1 MLNET
6 ERDLERKAYLGVEQ
20 SATGRKWVGP
30 TLLEDR
36 QALAIAQNTGLPDIL
51 CRVLA
56 RLGVPLGSE
65 QEFLEPKLRDLMTD
79 PSELLDMDA
88 ASRRFVSAVVH
99 RQKIAIFADYD
110 VDGAS
115 SAALLHLWLREHGM
129 ETSIYVP
136 DRVFEGYG
144 PNVEA
149 MESLSKDH
157 RLIVCVDCGTSAL
170 EPIAAASADVI
181 VLDHH
186 RGLDRLPSAV
196 AIVNP
201 NRQDETSNLGHLCA
215 AGVVF
220 LFLVAVNR
228 LMKAERLH
236 APDLMRMLDI
246 VSLATV
252 ADVVPLI
259 GLNRA
264 FVRQGLAVMSNRQRH
279 GLTALADL
287 AGLSAPPDAM
297 DLGFQIA
304 PRINAGGRLGRS
316 HLGTML
322 LCAEDRASA
331 ETIAQELDA
340 LNIRRRELV
349 ASVSEEALRQAEV
362 RGLKAPLVWAA
373 GKDWHPGIVGIVAAN
388 LAEAS
393 GRPAVAVG
401 LDGAVGRGSGRSAMD
416 VDLGFAV
423 EKCLREGHLV
433 KGGGH
438 RMAVGLEVES
448 RQLEAAMERL
458 GEIID
463 SQGTAS
469 FGPKDLR
476 IDATISPKSAT
487 VEVIE
492 TLARAGP
499 FGAKAPQPRWALA
512 SQRVAFCKVGEKHV
526 SLTLEDEIGGRIKAV
541 AFTKPDSQLRS
552 ALPGLRGKTAHFAGA
567 LMVDNYKGRRKPV
580 LKIEDAAPINRT
592 HLTLRSVL

>member
-6 ERDLERKAYLGVEQ
+6 ERGLSRKAYLGVER
-20 SATGRKWVGP
+20 SATGRRWIGP
-30 TLLEDR
+30 SLLEDR

-56 RLGVPLGSE
+56 RLGVPLGAE
-65 QEFLEPKLRDLMTD
+65 QKFLEPKLRDLMTD
-79 PSELLDMDA
+79 PSELSDMDA
-88 ASRRFVSAVVH
+88 AARRFVSAVLQK
-99 RQKIAIFADYD
+99 QKIAIFADYD

-115 SAALLHLWLREHGM
+115 SAALLNLWLREYGI
-129 ETSIYVP
+129 EPSIYVP

-144 PNVEA
+144 PNVRA
-149 MESLSKDH
+149 MERLSKSH
-157 RLIVCVDCGTSAL
+157 HLIVCVDCGTSAF
-170 EPIAAASADVI
+170 EPIEAASADVI

-186 RGLDRLPSAV
+186 RGLDRLPTAFAV
-196 AIVNP
+196 VNP
-201 NRQDETSNLGHLCA
+201 NRQDETSDLGHLCA

-228 LMKAERLH
+228 LMKAEKPH
-236 APDLMRMLDI
+236 TPDLMQMLDI

-264 FVRQGLAVMSNRQRH
+264 FVRHGLAVMSNRRRH

-287 AGLSAPPDAM
+287 AGLAAPPDSV

-304 PRINAGGRLGRS
+304 PRINAGGRLGQS
-316 HLGTML
+316 HLGTKL
-322 LCAEDRASA
+322 LCAEDRDSA
-331 ETIAQELDA
+331 KAIARELDA
-340 LNIRRRELV
+340 LNMRRRELV
-349 ASVSEEALRQAEV
+349 ASVSEEALRQAEH
-362 RGLKAPLVWAA
+362 RGLDAPLVWAA
-373 GKDWHPGIVGIVAAN
+373 GEDWHPGIVGIVAAN
-388 LAEAS
+388 LAETA

-416 VDLGFAV
+416 VDIGFAV

-448 RQLEAAMERL
+448 SKLGSAMERL

-463 SQGTAS
+463 SQGKPS
-469 FGPKDLR
+469 VGPRDLR
-476 IDATISPKSAT
+476 IDATILPKSAT

-492 TLARAGP
+492 SVARAGP
-499 FGAKAPQPRWALA
+499 FGAKAPQPRWAFA
-512 SQRVAFCKVGEKHV
+512 DQRVTFCKVGEKHV
-526 SLTLEDEIGGRIKAV
+526 SLALEDGIGGKIKAV
-541 AFTKPDSQLRS
+541 AFTKSGSPLRS
-552 ALPGLRGKTAHFAGA
+552 VLPDLRGKTVHLAGT
-567 LMVDNYKGRRKPV
+567 LMIDNYKGRRKPV
-580 LKIEDAAPINRT
+580 LKIEDAALP
-592 HLTLRSVL
+592 

>member
-1 MLNET
+1 MLNES
-6 ERDLERKAYLGVEQ
+6 ERDFNRKAYLGVEQ

-36 QALAIAQNTGLPDIL
+36 RALAIAQNTGLPDIL

-65 QEFLEPKLRDLMTD
+65 QKFLEPKLRDLMTD
-79 PSELLDMDA
+79 PSELFDMDA
-88 ASRRFVSAVVH
+88 ASRRFISAVLQ

-115 SAALLHLWLREHGM
+115 SAALLSLWLREHDI
-129 ETSIYVP
+129 TPSIYVP
-136 DRVFEGYG
+136 DRVCEGYG
-144 PNVEA
+144 PNVKA
-149 MESLSKDH
+149 MEDLSKDH
-157 RLIVCVDCGTSAL
+157 QLIVCVDCGTSAF

-196 AIVNP
+196 AVVNP
-201 NRQDETSNLGHLCA
+201 NRQDESSDLGHLCA

-220 LFLVAVNR
+220 LFLVALNR
-228 LMKAERLH
+228 LMKAKGLH

-264 FVRQGLAVMSNRQRH
+264 FVRQGLAVMSSRKRH

-287 AGLSAPPDAM
+287 AGLSAPPDSM

-304 PRINAGGRLGRS
+304 PRINAGGRLGQS
-316 HLGTML
+316 HLGTKL
-322 LCAEDRASA
+322 LCAEDRDTAKL
-331 ETIAQELDA
+331 IAQELDA
-340 LNIRRRELV
+340 LNLRRRELV
-349 ASVSEEALRQAEV
+349 DSVSEEALRQAEL
-362 RGLKAPLVWAA
+362 RGLDAPLVWAA
-373 GKDWHPGIVGIVAAN
+373 GKDWHPGIVGIVAAH
-388 LAEAS
+388 LAETA
-393 GRPAVAVG
+393 GRPAVAIG

-423 EKCLREGHLV
+423 EKCLREGHLA

-448 RQLEAAMERL
+448 RKLGAAMERL
-458 GEIID
+458 SQIIE
-463 SQGTAS
+463 SQGTPS
-469 FGPKDLR
+469 VGPKDLR
-476 IDATISPKSAT
+476 IDATILPRSAT
-487 VEVIE
+487 IEIIE

-512 SQRVAFCKVGEKHV
+512 SQRITFCKVGEKHV
-526 SLTLEDEIGGRIKAV
+526 SLSLEDEIGGKIKAV
-541 AFTKPDSQLRS
+541 AFTKPDSPLRS
-552 ALPGLRGKTAHFAGA
+552 ALPKFRGKTAHFAGV
-567 LMVDNYKGRRKPV
+567 LMIDNYKGRRKPM
-580 LKIEDAAPINRT
+580 LKVEDAAFP
-592 HLTLRSVL
+592 

>member
-186 RGLDRLPSAV
+186 RGLDSLPSAV
-196 AIVNP
+196 AVVNP

-215 AGVVF
+215 AGVAF

-228 LMKAERLH
+228 LMKAKKLH

-331 ETIAQELDA
+331 KTIAQELDA

-349 ASVSEEALRQAEV
+349 ASVSEEALRQAEL
-362 RGLKAPLVWAA
+362 RGLEAPLVWAA

-580 LKIEDAAPINRT
+580 LKIEDAALP
-592 HLTLRSVL
+592 

>member
-6 ERDLERKAYLGVEQ
+6 GHDPKAYLGVEQ
-20 SATGRKWVGP
+20 SATGRKWIGP

-65 QEFLEPKLRDLMTD
+65 QTFLEPKLRDLMTD
-79 PSELLDMDA
+79 PSELFDMDVA
-88 ASRRFVSAVVH
+88 CRRFVSAVMQ

-115 SAALLHLWLREHGM
+115 SAALLILWLREHGI
-129 ETSIYVP
+129 TPTTYVP

-149 MESLSKDH
+149 MEKLSEDH
-157 RLIVCVDCGTSAL
+157 QLILCVDCGTLAF
-170 EPIAAASADVI
+170 EPIAAAAADVI

-186 RGLDRLPSAV
+186 RGLDVLPQAMAV
-196 AIVNP
+196 VNP
-201 NRQDETSNLGHLCA
+201 NRQDETSNLGQLCA

-228 LMKAERLH
+228 LMKAKRLR
-236 APDLMRMLDI
+236 APDLMQMLDI

-252 ADVVPLI
+252 ADVVPLT

-264 FVRQGLAVMSNRQRH
+264 FVRQGLAVMSSRQRP

-287 AGLSAPPDAM
+287 AGLSAPPDSL
-297 DLGFQIA
+297 DLGFQLA
-304 PRINAGGRLGRS
+304 PRINAGGRLGKS

-322 LCAEDRASA
+322 LCAENRESA
-331 ETIAQELDA
+331 DVIAQELDE

-349 ASVSEEALRQAEV
+349 ASVSEEALRQAEQ
-362 RGLKAPLVWAA
+362 RGLDASLVWAA

-388 LAEAS
+388 LAEAA
-393 GRPAVAVG
+393 GRPAIAIG
-401 LDGAVGRGSGRSAMD
+401 LDGEVGRGSGRSAMD

-448 RQLEAAMERL
+448 RKLGAAMERL

-463 SQGTAS
+463 SQGTPCL
-469 FGPKDLR
+469 GPRDLR
-476 IDATISPKSAT
+476 IDATIMSKSAT

-499 FGAKAPQPRWALA
+499 FGAKAPQPRWAMA

-526 SLTLEDEIGGRIKAV
+526 DLTLEDEIGGRIKAV
-541 AFTKPDSQLRS
+541 AFTKPDSPLRN
-552 ALPGLRGKTAHFAGA
+552 ALPSLRGKIAHFAGT
-567 LMVDNYKGRRKPV
+567 LMVDNYKGRRKPM
-580 LKIEDAAPINRT
+580 LKIEDVALP
-592 HLTLRSVL
+592 

>member
-6 ERDLERKAYLGVEQ
+6 GHDPKAYLGVEQ
-20 SATGRKWVGP
+20 SATGRKWIGP

-56 RLGVPLGSE
+56 RLGVALGSE
-65 QEFLEPKLRDLMTD
+65 QTFLEPKLRDLMTD
-79 PSELLDMDA
+79 PSELFDMDVA
-88 ASRRFVSAVVH
+88 CWRFVSAVMQ

-115 SAALLHLWLREHGM
+115 SAALLILWLREHGIAP
-129 ETSIYVP
+129 TTYVP

-149 MESLSKDH
+149 MEKLSEDH
-157 RLIVCVDCGTSAL
+157 QLILCVDCGTSAF
-170 EPIAAASADVI
+170 EPIAAAAADVI

-186 RGLDRLPSAV
+186 RGLDVLPQAMAV
-196 AIVNP
+196 VNP

-228 LMKAERLH
+228 LMKAKRLR
-236 APDLMRMLDI
+236 APDLMQMLDI

-252 ADVVPLI
+252 ADVVPLT

-264 FVRQGLAVMSNRQRH
+264 FVRQGLAVMSSRQRP

-287 AGLSAPPDAM
+287 AGLSAPPDSL
-297 DLGFQIA
+297 DLGFQLA
-304 PRINAGGRLGRS
+304 PRINAGGRLGKS

-322 LCAEDRASA
+322 LCAEDRESA
-331 ETIAQELDA
+331 DEIAQELDA

-349 ASVSEEALRQAEV
+349 ASVSEEALRQAEQ
-362 RGLKAPLVWAA
+362 RGLDASLVWAA

-388 LAEAS
+388 LAEAA
-393 GRPAVAVG
+393 GRPAVAIG
-401 LDGAVGRGSGRSAMD
+401 LDGEVGRGSGRSAMD

-448 RQLEAAMERL
+448 RKLGAAMERL

-463 SQGTAS
+463 SQGTPCL
-469 FGPKDLR
+469 GPRDLR
-476 IDATISPKSAT
+476 IDATIMSKSAT

-499 FGAKAPQPRWALA
+499 FGAKAPQPRWAMA
-512 SQRVAFCKVGEKHV
+512 SQRVAFCKVGEKHIG
-526 SLTLEDEIGGRIKAV
+526 LTLQDEIGSRIKAV
-541 AFTKPDSQLRS
+541 AFTKTDSPLRNTLS
-552 ALPGLRGKTAHFAGA
+552 GLRGKTAHFAGT
-567 LMVDNYKGRRKPV
+567 LMVDNYKGRRKPM
-580 LKIEDAAPINRT
+580 LKIEDVALP
-592 HLTLRSVL
+592 

>member
-1 MLNET
+1 MISMLNET
-6 ERDLERKAYLGVEQ
+6 ERGPKAYLRVEQ
-20 SATGRKWVGP
+20 SATGRKWIGP

-65 QEFLEPKLRDLMTD
+65 QTFLEPKLRDLMTD
-79 PSELLDMDA
+79 PSELFDMDVA
-88 ASRRFVSAVVH
+88 CRRFVSAVMQ

-115 SAALLHLWLREHGM
+115 SAALLILWLREHGIAP
-129 ETSIYVP
+129 TTYIP

-149 MESLSKDH
+149 MEKLSEDH
-157 RLIVCVDCGTSAL
+157 QLIVCVDCGTSAL
-170 EPIAAASADVI
+170 EPIAAAAADVI

-186 RGLDRLPSAV
+186 RGLDILPQAMAV
-196 AIVNP
+196 VNP

-228 LMKAERLH
+228 LMKAKRLR
-236 APDLMRMLDI
+236 APDLMQMLDI

-252 ADVVPLI
+252 ADVVPLT

-264 FVRQGLAVMSNRQRH
+264 FVRQGLAVMSSRQRP

-287 AGLSAPPDAM
+287 AGLSAPPDSL
-297 DLGFQIA
+297 DLGFQLA
-304 PRINAGGRLGRS
+304 PRINAGGRLGKS

-322 LCAEDRASA
+322 LCAEDRESA
-331 ETIAQELDA
+331 EVIAQELDA

-349 ASVSEEALRQAEV
+349 ALVSEEALRQAEQ
-362 RGLKAPLVWAA
+362 RGRDTPLVWAA
-373 GKDWHPGIVGIVAAN
+373 GKGWHPGIVGIVAAN

-401 LDGAVGRGSGRSAMD
+401 LDGEVGRGSGRSAMD

-448 RQLEAAMERL
+448 RKLKEAMQRL

-463 SQGTAS
+463 SQGTPS
-469 FGPKDLR
+469 LGPKDLR
-476 IDATISPKSAT
+476 IDATISPTSAT
-487 VEVIE
+487 VKVIE

-499 FGAKAPQPRWALA
+499 FGAKAPQPRWAMA

-526 SLTLEDEIGGRIKAV
+526 GLTLEDEIGSRIKAV
-541 AFTKPDSQLRS
+541 AFTKPDSPLRN
-552 ALPGLRGKTAHFAGA
+552 ALPSLRGKTAHFAGT
-567 LMVDNYKGRRKPV
+567 LMVDNYKGRRKPM
-580 LKIEDAAPINRT
+580 LKIEDAALP
-592 HLTLRSVL
+592 